1 LNQLILFLLDHLI
14 LDFDGEVTL
23 ENVQRFLETD
33 KSPLARDLK
42 ARVAQD
48 RDVGEFLVPL
58 ADCLRPFIAQGLT
71 PERVREQVQAWVEA

>member
-1 LNQLILFLLDHLI
+1 MNQLIQFLLDHLM
-14 LDFDGEVTL
+14 LDFDNEVTQEAVL
-23 ENVQRFLETD
+23 RILDSD

-42 ARVAQD
+42 ARVTQD

-58 ADCLRPFIAQGLT
+58 ADCLRVYIQLGVT